1 MPLKS
6 ELEENPYAFP
16 VEEDDVKS
24 ARQYRDHFESEEEFQ
39 EALAIWP
46 RCPQCGKRRITRC
59 PICKTSADLFPLGD
73 AEFFDPN
80 ADVARGEERTRPTCS
95 CGKRCDVRPLFN
107 ESERPTLLS
116 GELIPGAPDPRRRLA
131 IEESDVFDSTP
142 EEREPRRTWA
152 TREEDGDREEP
163 PTLVCHVCSEAFRPV
178 FPRRCEWCDYD
189 FGEGET
195 YREPGA
201 ENDAEID
208 DFLRR
213 KEQEEQEAFEPDSK
227 RIMWVCVAIVAGLL
241 AFLAYW
247 ASIF

>member
-1 MPLKS
+1 MVRIAPIRLSFNPKTLWFDAGDFELHTGDHVVVTTARGSEFGTVSNEVFDMTDEDVKNLKSPLK
-6 ELEENPYAFP
+6 P
-16 VEEDDVKS
+16 VKRLADD
-24 ARQYRDHFESEEEFQ
+24 
-39 EALAIWP
+39 
-46 RCPQCGKRRITRC
+46 
-59 PICKTSADLFPLGD
+59 
-73 AEFFDPN
+73 N
-80 ADVARGEERTRPTCS
+80 DVARSEERTRPTCS
-95 CGKRCDVRPLFN
+95 CGKRCEVRPLFN